1 VFPGVQDNPHL
12 QRAAMDQHGV
22 LHRGQL
28 RGLGCSPA
36 LVAGQIAADRW
47 TAVGQKVVLLQN
59 APPRRQQVMWI
70 AVLDAGWP
78 AALGSHTALELAGFR
93 SLAREAQVLHLIV
106 PRGHKVT
113 RLDGVQVHES
123 RRLASE
129 QIVRTHGLP
138 RTDSARSTLD
148 AAAWQPFPRFACL
161 MVAAA
166 VQQRV
171 TSPVALDHAMREVGQ
186 IRHKAYLRLAIADVA
201 GGSESLGELDLM
213 AVCRRFRLARP
224 TRQSFRR
231 DRHGRRRYLDAE
243 WPLPTGEIVVLEI
256 DGAHH
261 FEVSHWQDDI
271 RRERSIVVSGR
282 RVLRATAFE
291 IRLEPAAVVGDL
303 IALGVP
309 RSDLSEPQ
317 RAIAS

>member
-1 VFPGVQDNPHL
+1 
-12 QRAAMDQHGV
+12 
-22 LHRGQL
+22 
-28 RGLGCSPA
+28 
-36 LVAGQIAADRW
+36 
-47 TAVGQKVVLLQN
+47 
-59 APPRRQQVMWI
+59 MWV

-78 AALGSHTALELAGFR
+78 VALGSHTALELAGFR
-93 SLAREAQVLHLIV
+93 SPAREAQAIHLIV

-113 RLDGVQVHES
+113 RLDGVRVHES
-123 RRLASE
+123 RRLTSE
-129 QIVRTHGLP
+129 QIVHTHGLP

-171 TSPVALDHAMREVGQ
+171 TSAAALDDAMWEVGR

-201 GGSESLGELDLM
+201 GGSESLDELDLLT
-213 AVCRRFRLARP
+213 VCRRFRLVRP
-224 TRQSFRR
+224 TRQSVRR

-243 WPLPTGEIVVLEI
+243 WQLPTGDIVVLEI

-261 FEVSHWQDDI
+261 FEASHWQDDI
-271 RRERSIVVSGR
+271 RRERSIVASGR

-291 IRLEPAAVVGDL
+291 MRLEPAAVVADL

-309 RSDLSEPQ
+309 RSSDLSEPQ